1 MILSYNIGKRL
12 KVLISL
18 EENAMLSLEDKLKNL
33 PENPGVYIM
42 RDEDNEI
49 IYVGKAI
56 NLKNRVRQYFQSS
69 KNQHPKVTAMVER
82 IADLEYIITDSE
94 LEALILECNL
104 IKKHKPRYNIMLKDD
119 KQYPYIKLTV
129 NEDFP
134 RLLIV
139 REIKKDG
146 ARYFGPYTDVGAV
159 HRTID
164 LLKSLFPIRYCNKNI
179 SRIMGKERPCLN
191 YHIKKCIA
199 PCQGNVSK
207 EQYMELV
214 DSIVM
219 MLEGKQDEVL
229 KLLENRMQ
237 QAAENLEFEKAA
249 EIRDNMNSL
258 IKVGEKQKIISSALV
273 DQDIIA
279 FSVDQSESCIQ
290 VFFVRGGKL
299 IGREHFIIEDIKLSD
314 SKEILSSFIKQ
325 FYQSD
330 TLIPREIILQEEID
344 EISIIERWLSDK
356 RGGRVKI
363 IVPQRGEKRK
373 LVEMVTR
380 NAEDTLRLM
389 LEKRKT
395 DEEKTMGACREL
407 MDILKLPDIPVRI
420 EAFDISHL
428 QGVLNAGSMIVF
440 EKGRANS
447 RNYRHFRI
455 KSVEGANDYES
466 MREIIQRRFLH
477 GIREKEELAAAGKDT
492 ELGKFSVFP
501 DLIMLDGG
509 IGQVNAVLP
518 VLEELNINIPVCGMV
533 KDDKHRTRGLVFN
546 GKEIEI
552 PISSKAFRLITAIQ
566 DEAHRFA
573 INYHK
578 SLRNKATVKSALDD
592 IPGIGPARRKALLGH
607 FGSLKNIKNATLEE
621 LCEVEGMNKK
631 TAEAIYNFFK

>member
-1 MILSYNIGKRL
+1 M
-12 KVLISL
+12 ISL
-18 EENAMLSLEDKLKNL
+18 QDKLKNL

-69 KNQHPKVTAMVER
+69 KNQHPKVAAMVER
-82 IADLEYIITDSE
+82 ITDLEYIITDSE

-104 IKKHKPRYNIMLKDD
+104 IKKHRPKYNIMLKDD
-119 KQYPYIKLTV
+119 KHYPYIKITV
-129 NEDFP
+129 NEDYP

-146 ARYFGPYTDVGAV
+146 AKYFGPYTDVTAV
-159 HRTID
+159 NRTID
-164 LLKSLFPIRYCNKNI
+164 LLKGLFPIRYCSKNI

-207 EQYMELV
+207 EQYMELI
-214 DSIVM
+214 DSIIM
-219 MLEGKQDEVL
+219 MLEGKQEEVL
-229 KLLENRMQ
+229 KRLENKMHK
-237 QAAENLEFEKAA
+237 AAEDLDFEKAA

-258 IKVGEKQKIISSALV
+258 IKIAEKQKIISSALV

-279 FSVDQSESCIQ
+279 FAVDQAESCIQ

-299 IGREHFIIEDIKLSD
+299 IGREHFIIEDTKLSD

-325 FYQSD
+325 FYGSD
-330 TLIPREIILQEEID
+330 TLIPKEIILQEEID
-344 EISIIERWLSDK
+344 EINIIERWLSDK
-356 RGGRVKI
+356 RGGRVKL
-363 IVPQRGEKRK
+363 IVPQRGEKQK
-373 LVEMVTR
+373 LIEMVSK
-380 NAEDTLRLM
+380 NAEDTLRL
-389 LEKRKT
+389 LVEKQKS
-395 DEEKTMGACREL
+395 DEEKTLGACREL
-407 MDILKLPDIPVRI
+407 KDILGLTVSPLRI

-428 QGVLNAGSMIVF
+428 QGVLNVGSMIVF
-440 EKGRANS
+440 EKGRPNN
-447 RNYRHFRI
+447 RNYRRFRI
-455 KSVEGANDYES
+455 KWVEGANDYES
-466 MREIIQRRFLH
+466 MREIIERRFVH
-477 GIREKEELAAAGKDT
+477 GIKERDELAAEGKDM

-518 VLEELNINIPVCGMV
+518 VLRELNISIPVCGMV
-533 KDDKHRTRGLVFN
+533 KDDKHRTRGLIYE
-546 GKEIEI
+546 GGEIEL
-552 PISSKAFRLITAIQ
+552 PVNSKVFRLITNIQ

-578 SLRNKATVKSALDD
+578 SLRSKTTVKSALDD
-592 IPGIGPARRKALLGH
+592 IPGIGPARRKALLKH
-607 FGSLKNIKNATLEE
+607 FGSLKNIRKATLEE
-621 LCEVEGMNKK
+621 LGEVEGMNKK
-631 TAEAIYNFFK
+631 TAEVVYNFFNS

>member
-1 MILSYNIGKRL
+1 
-12 KVLISL
+12 
-18 EENAMLSLEDKLKNL
+18 MLSLEDKLKNL

-42 RDEDNEI
+42 HDENNEI

-69 KNQHPKVTAMVER
+69 KNQHPKVAAMVER
-82 IADLEYIITDSE
+82 IVDLEYIITDSE

-104 IKKHKPRYNIMLKDD
+104 IKKHRPKYNIMLKDD
-119 KQYPYIKLTV
+119 KHYPYIKITT
-129 NEDFP
+129 NEDYP

-146 ARYFGPYTDVGAV
+146 AKYFGPYTDVTAV
-159 HRTID
+159 NRTID

-207 EQYMELV
+207 EQYRELI
-214 DSIVM
+214 DSIIM
-219 MLEGKQDEVL
+219 MLEGKQEEVL
-229 KLLENRMQ
+229 KRLENKMHE
-237 QAAENLEFEKAA
+237 AAENLEFERAA

-258 IKVGEKQKIISSALV
+258 IKIAEKQKIISSALI

-279 FSVDQSESCIQ
+279 FAVNQSESCIQ

-299 IGREHFIIEDIKLSD
+299 IGREHFLIEDTKLSD

-325 FYQSD
+325 FYESD

-344 EISIIERWLSDK
+344 EINIIERWLSDK

-363 IVPQRGEKRK
+363 VVPQKGEKHK
-373 LVEMVTR
+373 LIEMVSK

-389 LEKRKT
+389 AEKQKN
-395 DEEKTMGACREL
+395 DEERTMGACREL
-407 MDILKLPDIPVRI
+407 MEILELSAIPERI

-428 QGVLNAGSMIVF
+428 QGVLNVGSMIVF
-440 EKGRANS
+440 EKGRSNS
-447 RNYRHFRI
+447 RNYRRFRI

-466 MREIIQRRFLH
+466 MREIIERRFIH
-477 GIREKEELAAAGKDT
+477 GIKEREELEAEKKAL

-501 DLIMLDGG
+501 DMIMLDGG
-509 IGQVNAVLP
+509 IGQINAVLP
-518 VLEELNINIPVCGMV
+518 VLKELGISIPVCGMV
-533 KDDKHRTRGLVFN
+533 KDDKHRTRGLIYN
-546 GKEIEI
+546 GREIEI
-552 PISSKAFRLITAIQ
+552 SINSKAFRLITNIQ

-578 SLRNKATVKSALDD
+578 SLRSKTVVKSVLDD
-592 IPGIGPARRKALLGH
+592 IPGIGPARRKSLLSH
-607 FGSLKNIKNATLEE
+607 FGSLKNIKKASVEE

-631 TAEAIYNFFK
+631 TAEVVFNFFKS